1 MKPRFSLDDLQLFH
15 KVVQQGGLRLTSEAT
30 GIPTATISRRIK
42 NLENDLGC
50 RLLERSA
57 HHFSLTDMGRHY
69 FNQCGPLLD
78 DLHAIADELDND
90 QHNLA
95 GSLKIT
101 APVNLT
107 QQWLGQCFF
116 EFMQAHPKI
125 RLELVLSGRYE
136 NLIEQQFDAAF
147 RVGSLRDNSWIAR
160 HLWNTRMAL
169 CASPAY
175 LQSSPPV
182 THPRDLLQHHLVVAD
197 YIENWAL
204 THKITGET
212 FSFTPQAHLRSSDI
226 LVALGAATA
235 GLGITLIPNYY
246 FYQQCQELPTIRP
259 QVVTLLPDW
268 RGPVR
273 PVNLL
278 YRDREVMSARL
289 RTFIDFVL
297 AWMESYARAHLEPE
311 GVIDES

>member
-1 MKPRFSLDDLQLFH
+1 MKPKFSLDDLQLFH
-15 KVVQQGGLRLTSEAT
+15 RVVQQGGLRLTSEAT

-42 NLENDLGC
+42 NLERDLGC

-78 DLHAIADELDND
+78 DLHAIADELDDD
-90 QHNLA
+90 QNNLA

-107 QQWLGQCFF
+107 QQWLGKCFF
-116 EFMQAHPKI
+116 AFMQAYPKI
-125 RLELVLSGRYE
+125 RLQLVLSGRYE
-136 NLIEQQFDAAF
+136 NLVEQQFDAAF
-147 RVGSLRDNSWIAR
+147 RVGSLRDNRWIAR

-169 CASPAY
+169 CASPTY
-175 LQSSPPV
+175 LKASPPV
-182 THPRDLLQHHLVVAD
+182 NHPRDLLQHHLVVAD

-204 THKITGET
+204 THNASNEN
-212 FSFTPQAHLRSSDI
+212 FSFTPQAHLRTSDI
-226 LVALGAATA
+226 LVALDAAAA
-235 GLGITLIPNYY
+235 GLGITLVPNYY
-246 FYQQCQELPTIRP
+246 FYQQPQELPRSHP
-259 QVVTLLPDW
+259 QLVTVLPDW

-289 RTFIDFVL
+289 RAFIDFVL
-297 AWMESYARAHLEPE
+297 VWMENYARAHVEPE
-311 GVIDES
+311 GIVDES

>member
-1 MKPRFSLDDLQLFH
+1 
-15 KVVQQGGLRLTSEAT
+15 VQQGGLRLASEAT

-42 NLENDLGC
+42 NLEQELGC

-78 DLHAIADELDND
+78 DLHAIADELDSD

-107 QQWLGQCFF
+107 QQWLGKCFF
-116 EFMQAHPKI
+116 DFMQAYPKI
-125 RLELVLSGRYE
+125 RLQLVLSGRYE
-136 NLIEQQFDAAF
+136 NLVEQQFDAAF
-147 RVGSLRDNSWIAR
+147 RVGDPRDNRWIAR
-160 HLWNTRMAL
+160 HLWNTRMVL
-169 CASPAY
+169 CASPDY
-175 LQSSPPV
+175 LQLAPAIN
-182 THPRDLLQHHLVVAD
+182 HPRDLLQQHLIVAD
-197 YIENWAL
+197 YIENWVL
-204 THKITGET
+204 THKASGET
-212 FSFTPQAHLRSSDI
+212 FSFTPQAYLRSSDI
-226 LVALGAATA
+226 LVALDAAA
-235 GLGITLIPNYY
+235 ANLGITLVPNYY
-246 FYQQCQELPTIRP
+246 FYPQARPPQLPQPHP
-259 QVVTLLPDW
+259 QLVSVLPEW

-289 RTFIDFVL
+289 RVFIDFVL
-297 AWMESYARAHLEPE
+297 AWMESYAHAHIALE
-311 GVIDES
+311 GISDES